1 MTAYG
6 SNCISIPITA
16 SDVDRTATII
26 EALSCES
33 MYSLTSAY
41 DDVTLEGRILRDEG
55 STVMLDDIL
64 ENPVFELAYMWNW
77 CGVYGQLTRATTA
90 NNSNVASM
98 LKSLEKTAAKAVEYT
113 MKPVGD

>member
-1 MTAYG
+1 MIAYG

-33 MYSLTSAY
+33 MHTLTPACY
-41 DDVTLEGRILRDEG
+41 DVTLKGKVLRDEE

-64 ENPVFELAYMWNW
+64 ANPVFELAYMWNW
-77 CGVYGQLTRATTA
+77 GGVYGPLTRATTA
-90 NNSNVASM
+90 NNAPM
-98 LKSLEKTAAKAVEYT
+98 LPRCSSRLRS
-113 MKPVGD
+113 PLPRR